1 MLYPI
6 PPKSSKMHIHTPM
19 ARHLALDPRTIR
31 SAYSEAAELLLA
43 SLYSAIVSTVKVRQ
57 TLYHQAAAVAVCVMI
72 ISSSRL
78 RPHITEFAAACMSYL
93 PYFSYAAESSNA
105 TTLRAQHKDKSQ
117 PAETF
122 LFLSALTTHL
132 LSQPPLAL
140 ASLVPLPPG
149 PTN

>member
-31 SAYSEAAELLLA
+31 SAYLEAAELLWQVCIR
-43 SLYSAIVSTVKVRQ
+43 AIVSTVKVRQ

-72 ISSSRL
+72 ISSPDCAPTL
-78 RPHITEFAAACMSYL
+78 QNLLPPACLIYPIFRM
-93 PYFSYAAESSNA
+93 PRRSSNA

-122 LFLSALTTHL
+122 LFFPPSPPISCRSHL
-132 LSQPPLAL
+132 WRWRRWFLYSW
-140 ASLVPLPPG
+140 
-149 PTN
+149 TD